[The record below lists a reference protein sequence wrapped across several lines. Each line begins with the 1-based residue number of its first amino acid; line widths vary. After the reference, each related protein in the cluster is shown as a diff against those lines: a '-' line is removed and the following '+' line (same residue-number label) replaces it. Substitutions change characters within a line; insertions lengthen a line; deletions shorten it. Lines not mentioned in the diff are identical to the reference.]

1 LSGISALLDEKKRL
15 FSQLPEILT
24 DVARDEMN
32 KYNLSFCKCMYFP
45 SQGFFLVL
53 EMQKLTEQISSSQ
66 NTTRSSLFSRPTK
79 TDDYSYLSD
88 ASIKTYEKEQFE
100 KLNSHLENSTDLK
113 FEFKAETNFY
123 YKNYKMHELDRHY
136 GDLASIIKD
145 LEFDMVDQ
153 VQDKFME

>member
-1 LSGISALLDEKKRL
+1 MLPGISALLDEKKRL
-15 FSQLPEILT
+15 FAQLPEILT
-24 DVARDEMN
+24 DIARNEMN

-66 NTTRSSLFSRPTK
+66 NTTRSSIFSRPSNT
-79 TDDYSYLSD
+79 DYSYLSD
-88 ASIKTYEKEQFE
+88 ASIKTYDKEQFE
-100 KLNSHLENSTDLK
+100 KLNSHLEDSTDLK

-123 YKNYKMHELDRHY
+123 YKNCKMQELDRHY